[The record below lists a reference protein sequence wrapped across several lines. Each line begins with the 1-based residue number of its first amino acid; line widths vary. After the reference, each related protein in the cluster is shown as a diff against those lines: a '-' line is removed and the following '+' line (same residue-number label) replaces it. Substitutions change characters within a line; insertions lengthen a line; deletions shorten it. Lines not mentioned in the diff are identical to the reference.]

1 MNLQQNIDIVSDLC
15 LYASLTRLQPF
26 QERDTEV
33 E

>member
-1 MNLQQNIDIVSDLC
+1 MKLQHNIDIVSDLW
-15 LYASLTRLQPF
+15 LYASLTSLQPF